1 MSATTTPHIVQHT
14 YVVYRETKVVAP
26 VDLQTLVSALLLVV
40 WLSEET
46 QSSKKCSQI
55 CLPESLDQSVMTIQS
70 LDQVSM
76 GIEVN
81 EKVI

>member
-1 MSATTTPHIVQHT
+1 M
-14 YVVYRETKVVAP
+14 VYRETKVVAP

-46 QSSKKCSQI
+46 QSSKKRSQI
-55 CLPESLDQSVMTIQS
+55 CPPESLDQSVMTIQS